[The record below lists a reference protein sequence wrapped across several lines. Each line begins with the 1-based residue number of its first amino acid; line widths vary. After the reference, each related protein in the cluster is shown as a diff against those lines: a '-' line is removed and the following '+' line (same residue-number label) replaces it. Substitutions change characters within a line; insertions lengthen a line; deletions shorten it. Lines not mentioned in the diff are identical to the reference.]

1 MGTRIE
7 DQPPEHWAGPESL
20 DPTPV
25 WKQFAL
31 IGIFLV
37 LGLVLLGGVALFAAA
52 PQLATPPALV
62 PGDRL
67 VLPRD
72 SVPAVGTG
80 PRLVGQPV
88 IDDGRSFY
96 LVQPANGEVLA
107 FRARWAERP
116 GAEECLVSPAPGRPT
131 PQQLLASGCAAA
143 SGQRARHHGW
153 ACPSLPDAGAH
164 EVRPQELPLSGPAEG
179 LPDLAIRPSAER
191 EGMARAPHRK
201 ADPNHAR
208 ASRRGHR
215 HAETRRR
222 RGPP

>member
-1 MGTRIE
+1 MGTRYE

-143 SGQRARHHGW
+143 SGQRG
-153 ACPSLPDAGAH
+153 S
-164 EVRPQELPLSGPAEG
+164 PLFDLRGTSTNGFRG
-179 LPDLAIRPSAER
+179 LDQYLVSIGDDRVIVNLSRLIVSAER
-191 EGMARAPHRK
+191 TSAP
-201 ADPNHAR
+201 P
-208 ASRRGHR
+208 
-215 HAETRRR
+215 T
-222 RGPP
+222 P